1 MRSNPITTSDW
12 HAATE
17 RSNELFQEADR
28 LNAIAYELL
37 THAAESPEAME
48 RYKNAR
54 DAADAKTLEGKR
66 AWEEA
71 RAKLIK
77 RKQKSPQ

>member
-1 MRSNPITTSDW
+1 MKSKPITTSDW

-17 RSNELFQEADR
+17 RSNDLFQEADR

-37 THAAESPEAME
+37 THAAESPEAMQ

-54 DAADAKTLEGKR
+54 DAADAKTLEGKKE
-66 AWEEA
+66 WEEA

-77 RKQKSPQ
+77 GK